1 MKRCISD
8 KILVNSIANCLFI
21 DTQKYCDNQ
30 IIFSVMTLKEKFFKV
45 LFYQLSF
52 DLNIDHLILK
62 QQFSSIATYELY
74 IGAKNLQSCELVS
87 ETISPHPSPYQAYS
101 YRQESFSCDSVL
113 SNPFEQVSSLILME
127 EQQEYIN
134 DSILENQQITTS
146 YLNPNNEKQLI
157 INQQDEIKQIKQT
170 KPSKFQQF
178 QAIFTAALITVL
190 NSHCENIRNMKAPQ
204 ICLELNNFFK
214 TNNQKQFWTKMQQ
227 IIPSRTDVQLRE
239 YYQKQY
245 QKCLYNDKITDIDK
259 NSLKQL
265 IIQMLECSPAEI
277 ANEFLD
283 QVGVQKYF
291 KRRIIMF
298 IVYQKKHIQ

>member
-1 MKRCISD
+1 M
-8 KILVNSIANCLFI
+8 
-21 DTQKYCDNQ
+21 
-30 IIFSVMTLKEKFFKV
+30 
-45 LFYQLSF
+45 
-52 DLNIDHLILK
+52 
-62 QQFSSIATYELY
+62 
-74 IGAKNLQSCELVS
+74 G
-87 ETISPHPSPYQAYS
+87 
-101 YRQESFSCDSVL
+101 
-113 SNPFEQVSSLILME
+113 

-134 DSILENQQITTS
+134 DSILENQKIATPN
-146 YLNPNNEKQLI
+146 LNPNNEIQLI
-157 INQQDEIKQIKQT
+157 VDQQDEIKQTKQT
-170 KPSKFQQF
+170 RPSKFQQF

-190 NSHCENIRNMKAPQ
+190 NSHCENIINMNAPQ
-204 ICLELNNFFK
+204 ICLQLNSFFK

-265 IIQMLECSPAEI
+265 IIQMHECPPAEI